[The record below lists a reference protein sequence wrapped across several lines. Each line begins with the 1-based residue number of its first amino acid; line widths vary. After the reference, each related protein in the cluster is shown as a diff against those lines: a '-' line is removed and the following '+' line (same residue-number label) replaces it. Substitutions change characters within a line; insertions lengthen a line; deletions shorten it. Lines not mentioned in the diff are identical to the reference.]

1 MDKPTSREGKRR
13 TRGFG
18 NWGVRPS
25 VSERF
30 TSTVGGRAGSVFSGG
45 GGTVFVRS
53 FKPLLSAFSLPVSSS
68 VLGTQG
74 SVRHSYVLL
83 GLSV

>member
-1 MDKPTSREGKRR
+1 M
-13 TRGFG
+13 
-18 NWGVRPS
+18 
-25 VSERF
+25 
-30 TSTVGGRAGSVFSGG
+30 GGSAGSVFSGG
-45 GGTVFVRS
+45 GGTVCVRS

-74 SVRHSYVLL
+74 NVRHSDVLL